1 MIPLLNLLL
10 RLQLPSLQALTLHM
24 LHKVLQLQAL
34 RHLQV
39 RKFDVLLLNHFGKIV
54 LQCL

>member
-24 LHKVLQLQAL
+24 LDKVLQLQAL